1 MKKPILIAEI
11 SANHCGD
18 IDKAIKLIKCAKD
31 NGANLVKIQTYTADS
46 MTLKSNKN
54 YFKIKQGLWKG
65 YNLWDLYNKAHTPL
79 IWHKKLFQ
87 YAKKIG
93 F

>member
-31 NGANLVKIQTYTADS
+31 NGANLVKTKTYTADS
-46 MTLKSNKN
+46 MTLISNKN
-54 YFKIKQGLWKG
+54 YFKIKQDLWNS
-65 YNLWDLYNKAHTPL
+65 YNLWNLYNKTHTPL
-79 IWHKKLFQ
+79 I
-87 YAKKIG
+87 
-93 F
+93 